1 MLFFRKKYSVVTTRS
16 LNKKI
21 KKIRKIRNNYI
32 DFCNIITNEADSF
45 TETMKHVHD
54 QMIDAV
60 KESKKVSED
69 FEEVYKKYSDEEDE
83 IEEGSYEVDPDEI
96 DDIFNELT
104 GMSAD
109 DDEEDIEY
117 EDECDCEDCV
127 DENDEESEDNEE
139 EDDEEEEEIN
149 VSEIEMKNFPKTSSP
164 IIAATTYM
172 LYDRLEKDGFKSSY
186 ESAAL
191 TVKSEDDKTFSMTGR
206 GVNVTVGYDGADV
219 TNVEISTQI
228 PVIPH
233 SDPCRKILADIT
245 IDGFLPII
253 SGTKPISYSSGEIES
268 KWYFLDIG
276 EGFDMTDED
285 SCVLITNVE
294 VNKKTRKV
302 TLRYVY
308 SDSIPT
314 EEIKKMLRNSK
325 NDSQK

>member
-69 FEEVYKKYSDEEDE
+69 FEEVYKKYSDEEDG
-83 IEEGSYEVDPDEI
+83 IDEGSYEVDPDEI
-96 DDIFNELT
+96 DDLFEELT
-104 GMSAD
+104 GMSAKA
-109 DDEEDIEY
+109 DDEDDED
-117 EDECDCEDCV
+117 DCECDCDDCT
-127 DENDEESEDNEE
+127 DDDINEE
-139 EDDEEEEEIN
+139 IEDEEEEEIN

-172 LYDRLEKDGFKSSY
+172 IYDRLEKDGFKSSY
-186 ESAAL
+186 ETAGL
-191 TVKSEDDKTFSMTGR
+191 TVKSENEKTLNMSGR
-206 GVNVTVGYDGADV
+206 GVNITVAYDGVDV
-219 TNVEISTQI
+219 SNVEISTQI
-228 PVIPH
+228 PVVPH
-233 SDPCRKILADIT
+233 SDPCRKILTDIT
-245 IDGFLPII
+245 VDGFLPII

-276 EGFDMTDED
+276 EGFDMADED

-314 EEIKKMLRNSK
+314 EEIKKMLRTDKNNSQNK
-325 NDSQK
+325 